1 MKPDKREKII
11 RAAWEIF
18 TTRRYHES
26 TMDDVAE
33 AAGVGKGTLYRYF
46 SDKEALFAA
55 TISDAIDNL
64 RDEIER
70 IVSREDDPS
79 ASLREL
85 VKRLV
90 AFLEKKHD
98 FFSIM
103 HAEESRPG
111 ASDINRQRFRQQW
124 SEKREEL
131 VALVRK
137 LLDRGTEKGVFR
149 TLPDSR
155 FAASIFIGMIRTTM
169 RACEE
174 LPAAKKA
181 EMAFDLLLHGIAE
194 TKGKR

>member
-64 RDEIER
+64 RDEISQ
-70 IVSREDDPS
+70 IVSREEDPA
-79 ASLREL
+79 ASLLEL

-90 AFLEKKHD
+90 EFLEKKHD

-111 ASDINRQRFRQQW
+111 AADANRRRFRQQW

-131 VALVRK
+131 VAVVRK

-149 TLPDSR
+149 NLCDSR
-155 FAASIFIGMIRTTM
+155 FAANIFIGMIRTTM

-174 LPAAKKA
+174 LPAGKKA
-181 EMAFDLLLHGIAE
+181 EMAFDLLLHGIAA
-194 TKGKR
+194 TKGNK